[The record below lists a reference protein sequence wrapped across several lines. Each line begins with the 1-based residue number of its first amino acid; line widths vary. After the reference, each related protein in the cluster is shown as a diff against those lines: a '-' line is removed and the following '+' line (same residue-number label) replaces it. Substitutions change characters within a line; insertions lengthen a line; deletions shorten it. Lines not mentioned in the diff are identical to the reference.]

1 MYKHIKG
8 TRLTPMKLNQIIIE
22 FVFNTPARVCA
33 EKLGIHRNTVNFW
46 YQRMRK
52 GIAQLPDPE
61 PFSGEIEI
69 DESYF
74 GKKKTGKGRP
84 GTVQGQVAVFGLRER
99 KSGLVVAEVVSGTSA
114 KELIPLIQKHVVK
127 GSTIYSD
134 GHGAYCHLSKL
145 GYRHHVVYHEHTFV
159 DQKVIHTNSIESFWA
174 YAKHTLRPLK
184 GLPYEAYPE
193 HIKMIQKR
201 YNTFANK
208 KLRLTLRRILQNG
221 Y

>member
-1 MYKHIKG
+1 
-8 TRLTPMKLNQIIIE
+8 
-22 FVFNTPARVCA
+22 
-33 EKLGIHRNTVNFW
+33 
-46 YQRMRK
+46 MRK

-61 PFSGEIEI
+61 PFSGEVEI

-74 GKKKTGKGRP
+74 GKKKTGQGRP

-99 KSGLVVAEVVSGTSA
+99 KSGLVIAEVVSGTSA
-114 KELIPLIQKHVVK
+114 RELMPLIEKHVRK

-134 GHGAYCHLSKL
+134 GHGAYYHLSKQ
-145 GYRHHVVYHEHTFV
+145 GYRHHVVYHDHTFV

-193 HIKMIQKR
+193 HIKMVQKR
-201 YNTFANK
+201 YNTSENK
-208 KLRLTLRRILQNG
+208 KLRKLLRRILVNG
-221 Y
+221 E

>member
-8 TRLTPMKLNQIIIE
+8 TRLSPRKLNQVITE

-33 EKLGIHRNTVNFW
+33 EKLGIHRNTVNLW

-52 GIAQLPDPE
+52 GVMELPDPE
-61 PFSGEIEI
+61 QFSGEVEI

-99 KSGLVVAEVVSGTSA
+99 KSGLVIAEVVRGTSA
-114 KELIPLIQKHVVK
+114 KDLMPLIEKHAKK
-127 GSTIYSD
+127 GTTIYSD
-134 GHGAYCHLSKL
+134 GHGAYYHLSKL
-145 GYRHHVVYHEHTFV
+145 GYRHHVVYHDHTFV
-159 DQKVIHTNSIESFWA
+159 DQRFIHTNSIESFWA

-184 GLPYEAYPE
+184 GLSYEAYPE
-193 HIKMIQKR
+193 HIKMTQKR
-201 YNTFANK
+201 YNTFVNK
-208 KLRLTLRRILQNG
+208 KLRLTLRRILQNDR
-221 Y
+221 